1 MTNRKLKNKIKF
13 RKKLLNFLLLFM
25 KPTNCIMV
33 YLSQD
38 LDNYITLL
46 QNRMYRKHCKQN
58 YNNNYSYDYNYFYG
72 NNYFYDKKTA

>member
-25 KPTNCIMV
+25 KPTNCLMV

-46 QNRMYRKHCKQN
+46 QNRMYRKHCKN
-58 YNNNYSYDYNYFYG
+58 IYYNNYYD
-72 NNYFYDKKTA
+72 NNYFYDKKPA